1 MKIRLKDI
9 IDLDYLINID
19 DALDSGEDIQSRAIK
34 DRKIYH
40 QCNSRSQTLKILLF
54 SWLTFRK
61 EEFFQDAD
69 KKGLTLLPGRI
80 FSSLFTWMVYAM
92 VFSGGIAGISL
103 VYSFLVYHGTRPINV
118 AVFIALFVVFQVI
131 LILFSLILMV
141 RRAIGSKNRK
151 NRFHNSIIQTLV
163 SYLFFDVLPKILKK
177 INQTIFKKSIDTLE
191 YTSSLIRMKTRE
203 YKDLFFWPFF
213 ILTSAFAFSFSAGAL
228 GGTFFRVVVSDMAFG
243 WQSTLMATSNK
254 VHDLVS
260 IMALPWSWF
269 IPDSLALPSLEQI
282 QGSRIILK
290 DGISVLAT
298 QDLVSWWPFLCLGIL
313 FYAIIPRGILII
325 AGVSAQRRALRN
337 FNFDRPRFRQVIV
350 RMQSP
355 VLDIDANEIPE
366 SQAPENQISVNR
378 TMEKNQ
384 TPSHDREMKETPVFK
399 SGPDISGQKALI
411 LASKSIFS
419 EEIIQKLIQGIEQQ
433 LFFDVKETIGI
444 SFDYEDDIDAVRQIN
459 LSDADQVILVHEVW
473 QPPIRGLLHY
483 ITRIKA
489 AMPEGK
495 PLLILLTRDAGQ
507 ENLAVDRNDINYD
520 VWEKAIFKLENP
532 GIVVKR
538 FI

>member
-9 IDLDYLINID
+9 IDLDYLISID
-19 DALDSGEDIQSRAIK
+19 DAFDSQEDIQSRAIK

-54 SWLTFRK
+54 SWLTLRK
-61 EEFFQDAD
+61 EEFFQDVD

-103 VYSFLVYHGTRPINV
+103 VYSFLAYHGTRPINV
-118 AVFIALFVVFQVI
+118 AVFIALFVVFQVL
-131 LILFSLILMV
+131 LILFSLILVV
-141 RRAIGSKNRK
+141 RRSLGSKIRK
-151 NRFHNSIIQTLV
+151 NRFRNSIIHTLV
-163 SYLFFDVLPKILKK
+163 SFLFFDVLPKILKK
-177 INQTIFKKSIDTLE
+177 TNQTIFKKSLDTLE
-191 YTSSLIRMKTRE
+191 YTSSIIRMKNRE

-228 GGTFFRVVVSDMAFG
+228 GGTFFRVIVSDMAFG
-243 WQSTLMATSNK
+243 WQSTLMATSAK

-269 IPDSLALPSLEQI
+269 IPESLALPSLEQI
-282 QGSRIILK
+282 EGSRIILK

-298 QDLVSWWPFLCLGIL
+298 QDLISWWPFICLGIL
-313 FYAIIPRGILII
+313 FYAVIPRGILII
-325 AGVSAQRRALRN
+325 AGVLAQRRALRN
-337 FNFDRPRFRQVIV
+337 FNFDRPRFRQLIV

-355 VLDIDANEIPE
+355 ILDIDANEILDN
-366 SQAPENQISVNR
+366 QAPENQAMR
-378 TMEKNQ
+378 TNP
-384 TPSHDREMKETPVFK
+384 TLLHDREWKETTAFTAQ
-399 SGPDISGQKALI
+399 PDIVDQKAVI
-411 LASKSIFS
+411 LASKGIFS
-419 EEIIQKLIQGIEQQ
+419 EETIQKLIQGIEQH
-433 LFFDVKETIGI
+433 LFLDVQETIDI
-444 SFDYEDDIDAVRQIN
+444 SFDYEDDIDAVRRIN
-459 LSDADQVILVHEVW
+459 FSDVDQVILVHEVW

-495 PLLILLTRDAGQ
+495 PMCILLTRDAGQ
-507 ENLAVDRNDINYD
+507 ENLAVDKSDINYD
-520 VWEKAIFKLENP
+520 VWKKAIFKLENP
-532 GIVVKR
+532 DIVVKR

>member
-1 MKIRLKDI
+1 
-9 IDLDYLINID
+9 YLISID
-19 DALDSGEDIQSRAIK
+19 DAFDSQENIRSRAIK

-40 QCNSRSQTLKILLF
+40 QCNSRSQTLKILLL
-54 SWLTFRK
+54 SWLTLRK
-61 EEFFQDAD
+61 EEFFQDTD
-69 KKGLTLLPGRI
+69 KKGLTQLPGRI
-80 FSSLFTWMVYAM
+80 FSSLYTWMAYAM
-92 VFSGGIAGISL
+92 VISGGLAGISL
-103 VYSFLVYHGTRPINV
+103 VYSFLAYHGTRPINV
-118 AVFIALFVVFQVI
+118 AVFIALFVVLQVI
-131 LILFSLILMV
+131 FILFSLILVV
-141 RRAIGSKNRK
+141 RRSIGSKNRK
-151 NRFHNSIIQTLV
+151 NRFRHSIIHTLV
-163 SYLFFDVLPKILKK
+163 SSLFFNVLSKILKK
-177 INQTIFKKSIDTLE
+177 SFDTLE
-191 YTSSLIRMKTRE
+191 YTSSLIRMKNRE
-203 YKDLFFWPFF
+203 YKDLLFWPFF

-228 GGTFFRVVVSDMAFG
+228 GGIFFKVIVSDMAFG
-243 WQSTLMATSNK
+243 WQSTLMATSAK

-269 IPDSLALPSLEQI
+269 VPESLALPSLEQI
-282 QGSRIILK
+282 EGSRIILK

-298 QDLVSWWPFLCLGIL
+298 QDLISWWPFICLGIL
-313 FYAIIPRGILII
+313 FYAVIPRGILII
-325 AGVSAQRRALRN
+325 AGVLAQRRALRN

-355 VLDIDANEIPE
+355 VLDIDANEILE
-366 SQAPENQISVNR
+366 SQAPENQIPVKQ

-399 SGPDISGQKALI
+399 SRPDISGQKALI
-411 LASKSIFS
+411 LVVKNVFS
-419 EEIIQKLIQGIEQQ
+419 EEIIQKLIQGIKQH
-433 LFFDVKETIGI
+433 LFLDVKETIGI
-444 SFDYEDDIDAVRQIN
+444 SFEYEKDIDIVRQIN

-489 AMPEGK
+489 AMPEGR